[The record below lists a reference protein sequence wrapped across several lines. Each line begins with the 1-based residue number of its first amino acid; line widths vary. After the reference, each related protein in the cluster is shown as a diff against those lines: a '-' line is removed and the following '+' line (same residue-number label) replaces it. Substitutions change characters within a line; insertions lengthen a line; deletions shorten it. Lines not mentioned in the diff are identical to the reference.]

1 MRLNR
6 LPREGVAAVALLAL
20 DTAIRLIVGDPYPGA
35 TFLLLAVCGISLF
48 PFLPDELGRFSLQLA
63 VLPALAVGS
72 FAILLT
78 TVSLVGVRLTELSIR
93 LAVLGLVALLVSV
106 AGALRRRER
115 AAQEAS
121 RWSPKEGLA
130 IAALAGIFCVS
141 LAAGWDVVDPFPP
154 PGSDWGYY
162 LLQADE
168 IEAQGSLAPDNPY
181 GVGEVRTLG
190 SYPGVGAIY
199 GSMRI
204 LDGVSS
210 ESFVRGLA
218 VAVALTP
225 LAIYAAVAALWGV
238 GAGLVAAAAYA
249 VAPTHLEPLYW
260 HGLATTLGLL
270 FLPLVVLAL
279 GLQYRGR
286 RDLRVI
292 GLLGF
297 SLAAVAVM
305 HSVSAGLVA
314 VLLALILLGDVFGGL
329 VARAGARSWW
339 REGMA
344 KQVLAGVAAG
354 GVLGAGVIVQAR
366 QQAAELGSPVSYH
379 FYDSDWLDSG
389 TLEYYFSWPFLGLAA
404 ASLALVVWNR
414 DLRRDRALVAVAG
427 LMLSSILVSQL
438 WRIHVAFEYRRVV
451 YYIAP
456 ALVVM
461 IGIAV
466 ARMRPRWL
474 SVSVYVIAAAYIAHS
489 SIGFR
494 LPERVL
500 EGGEER
506 SETVD
511 TLRELRVVLG
521 EADADGRSLV
531 VADGCLGVRVP
542 YLVQW
547 PTTIAF
553 EDWQVG
559 FTKLVPEA
567 RAAKSVLRGG
577 PEGRRLAEEL
587 GVRYVLVDPR
597 CTPNVEADLG
607 GTTVFRGDELVILE
621 LTEPA

>member
-1 MRLNR
+1 MSHR
-6 LPREGVAAVALLAL
+6 LPREALAAAGLLAL
-20 DTAIRLIVGDPYPGA
+20 DALLRLVAGGPYPGA
-35 TFLLLAVCGISLF
+35 TFLLLVACGVSLL
-48 PFLPDELGRFSLQLA
+48 PFLPRELGSPSLRLA
-63 VLPALAVGS
+63 VLPALALGS

-78 TVSLVGVRLTELSIR
+78 TVSIVGIPLTELSIR
-93 LAVLGLVALLVSV
+93 LAALGLVTLLGIVVGV
-106 AGALRRRER
+106 ARRRDPG
-115 AAQEAS
+115 QES
-121 RWSPKEGLA
+121 SWPVRKEALA
-130 IAALAGIFCVS
+130 IAALAGVFCLS
-141 LAAGWDVVDPFPP
+141 LAAGWDVVEPFPP

-162 LLQADE
+162 LLHADE

-190 SYPGVGAIY
+190 SYPGIGAIY
-199 GSMRI
+199 GSLRI

-210 ESFVRGLA
+210 ESLAVGLA

-225 LAIYAAVAALWGV
+225 LAVYAAVGALWGV
-238 GAGLVAAAAYA
+238 GAGLLAAAAYA
-249 VAPTHLEPLYW
+249 VAPIHLEPLYW

-270 FLPLVVLAL
+270 FLPLVLLAL
-279 GLQYRGR
+279 GLGYRGR
-286 RDLRVI
+286 RDPRVV

-314 VLLALILLGDVFGGL
+314 VLLALVLLGDVLGGL
-329 VARAGARSWW
+329 VARAGVRSWW
-339 REGMA
+339 QGGMA
-344 KQVLAGVAAG
+344 KPVLSGIAAG
-354 GVLGAGVIVQAR
+354 CVLGAGVIVHLR
-366 QQAAELGSPVSYH
+366 QQAAELGSPVSYR
-379 FYDSDWLDSG
+379 FYDSDWLDSA

-404 ASLALVVWNR
+404 ASLVLVLWNR
-414 DLRRDRALVAVAG
+414 DSRRDRALGAVAA
-427 LMLSSILVSQL
+427 LVLSSILVSQL
-438 WRIHVAFEYRRVV
+438 WRVHVAFEYRRVV

-456 ALVVM
+456 ALAIL
-461 IGIAV
+461 IGVAV

-474 SVSVYVIAAAYIAHS
+474 WVGGYAVIVAYIAHT

-500 EGGEER
+500 EGRKES

-511 TLRELRVVLG
+511 ALRKLRIALG
-521 EADADGRSLV
+521 EPESGKRSLV
-531 VADGCLGVRVP
+531 VADGCLGVRIP

-567 RAAKSVLRGG
+567 RTAKAVLRGDA
-577 PEGRRLAEEL
+577 EGWRLADEL

-597 CTPNVEADLG
+597 CTPNVVADLG
-607 GTTVFRGDELVILE
+607 GTTVSRGDELLIVE
-621 LTEPA
+621 LPKPA

>member
-1 MRLNR
+1 MSHR
-6 LPREGVAAVALLAL
+6 LPREALAAAGLLAL
-20 DTAIRLIVGDPYPGA
+20 DALLRLVAGGPYPGA
-35 TFLLLAVCGISLF
+35 TFLLLVACGVSLL
-48 PFLPDELGRFSLQLA
+48 PFLPRELGSPSLRLA
-63 VLPALAVGS
+63 VLPALALGS

-78 TVSLVGVRLTELSIR
+78 TVSIVGIPLTELSIR
-93 LAVLGLVALLVSV
+93 LAALGLVTLLGIVVGV
-106 AGALRRRER
+106 ARRRDPG
-115 AAQEAS
+115 QES
-121 RWSPKEGLA
+121 SWPVRKEGLA
-130 IAALAGIFCVS
+130 IAALAGVFCLS
-141 LAAGWDVVDPFPP
+141 LAAGWDVVEPFPP

-162 LLQADE
+162 LLHADE

-190 SYPGVGAIY
+190 SYPGIGAIY
-199 GSMRI
+199 GSLRI

-210 ESFVRGLA
+210 ESLAVGLA

-225 LAIYAAVAALWGV
+225 LAVYAAVGALWGV
-238 GAGLVAAAAYA
+238 GAGLLAAAAYA
-249 VAPTHLEPLYW
+249 VAPIHLEPLYW

-270 FLPLVVLAL
+270 FLPLVLLAL
-279 GLQYRGR
+279 GLGYRGR
-286 RDLRVI
+286 RDPRVV

-314 VLLALILLGDVFGGL
+314 VLLALVLLGDVLGGL
-329 VARAGARSWW
+329 VARAGVRSWW
-339 REGMA
+339 QGGMA
-344 KQVLAGVAAG
+344 KPVLSGIAAG
-354 GVLGAGVIVQAR
+354 CVLGAGVIVHLR
-366 QQAAELGSPVSYH
+366 QQAAELGSPVSYR
-379 FYDSDWLDSG
+379 FYDSDWLDSA

-404 ASLALVVWNR
+404 ASLVLVLWNR
-414 DLRRDRALVAVAG
+414 DSRRDRALGAVAA
-427 LMLSSILVSQL
+427 LVLSSILVSQL
-438 WRIHVAFEYRRVV
+438 WRVHVAFEYRRVV

-456 ALVVM
+456 ALAIL
-461 IGIAV
+461 IGVAV

-474 SVSVYVIAAAYIAHS
+474 WVGGYAVIVAYIAHT

-500 EGGEER
+500 EGRKES

-511 TLRELRVVLG
+511 ALRKLRIALG
-521 EADADGRSLV
+521 EPESGKRSLV
-531 VADGCLGVRVP
+531 VADGCLGVRIP

-567 RAAKSVLRGG
+567 RTAKAVLRGDA
-577 PEGRRLAEEL
+577 EGWRLADEL

-597 CTPNVEADLG
+597 CTPNVVVDLG
-607 GTTVFRGDELVILE
+607 GTTVFRGDELLIVE
-621 LTEPA
+621 LPKPA